1 MHTITIA
8 YLVGTVAM
16 LLGIP
21 PCLLLLGEETEG
33 RFGYLLGIP
42 GFAAVAYGLM
52 ALGVG
57 VVEFQGFEVSVLR
70 YVDWLV
76 TTPLLVGYTAYVAG
90 FGRQGIAGL
99 VVIDVLMIVS
109 GAAAVA
115 LAPPLQW
122 AAFGSSS
129 VFFLLLL
136 GLLYGPMRNEAL
148 KRRPA
153 RRRLARILVNWVGLL
168 WVVYPVVW
176 TFGPGLK
183 MISAAG
189 ISIMIVYLD
198 VISKV
203 TYVYLVYRSRK
214 AFETRGEES
223 PEALSSA
230 GLASAPAS

>member
-1 MHTITIA
+1 MQTITVS

-16 LLGIP
+16 LLAVP

-33 RFGYLLGIP
+33 KFGYLLGIP
-42 GFAAVAYGLM
+42 GVAAAAYGLM

-76 TTPLLVGYTAYVAG
+76 TTPLLIGYTAYVAG

-99 VVIDVLMIVS
+99 VVTDVLMIVS

-122 AAFGSSS
+122 AAFGTSS
-129 VFFLLLL
+129 VFFLILL
-136 GLLYGPMRNEAL
+136 GLLYGPVRREAL
-148 KRRPA
+148 QRRPA

-189 ISIMIVYLD
+189 TAIMIVYLD

-203 TYVYLVYRSRK
+203 TYVYLVYRSRE
-214 AFETRGEES
+214 AFETRGEGY

-230 GLASAPAS
+230 GLASTPAS